1 MKLKPTT
8 LAIFL
13 SLASNN
19 DAFTVPSL
27 PRNKLSF
34 RPNIA
39 PSNLSPGITCIPT
52 TTTTYQ
58 TNLFSSR
65 LFDDDDEDDYDDD
78 DDDSSSSPDKDII
91 NAALANQKGE
101 DDESSLTQSLSSDQR
116 KENLAVIRQ
125 IFKYDLAYLQ
135 RRRDYSGWVEA
146 KRDLKKRQAADPWY
160 ALNKKL
166 KDAAMLDEESEVVRL
181 QELIEKVGG
190 PPPGIKPLKEYA
202 VVSEVYDT
210 GMSLNRAE
218 SIARFE
224 QTRKNTQKWQAMIA
238 QREANEEQEE
248 KDWIE
253 NPHKAEEEARARRN
267 RSMGKIFASIEEK
280 RKKAEDKAKEIQ
292 NKYKDGDVSKMTP
305 LDRALKMAK
314 EAEEERQKKERE
326 AIGLPD
332 TVEAKKLDS
341 DESIAKVKDSDSNST
356 NSSGRPR
363 LPGDMDVTRGEI
375 EINPHDCSDTTTKDA
390 VRIQVTSSYNSAQ
403 SDPPMRKHCFQYTIQ
418 ITNLSNTDT
427 IQLLSRRFEIQTVG
441 ARQKDIVQGQG
452 VTGRQPIL
460 KPGETFEYTSTAP
473 LSVRPLG
480 TTSIAA
486 RMKGTYTYNILDND
500 GKSVGDEMEA
510 ELGMFHFVFP
520 AEQRVKPVA
529 AGAST
534 VEEDEEDDDDD
545 KPTDST
551 SASVTSSSASAPT
564 TAPASSPSLPGDED
578 MKTGKIATSINDSS
592 STVTNS
598 IRVAVT
604 TQYREERSDTRL
616 QKHCFAYNIRITNE
630 STTQSIQLLSR
641 RFEIQTISSAKKDV
655 VQGPG
660 VTGRQPILKPG
671 ESFEYTSTAP
681 LNVKPLDETPVVAR
695 MSGEYN
701 YVLLDGDSNK
711 VSENM
716 QAKLGIFHFV
726 LPQVA

>member
-1 MKLKPTT
+1 
-8 LAIFL
+8 
-13 SLASNN
+13 
-19 DAFTVPSL
+19 
-27 PRNKLSF
+27 
-34 RPNIA
+34 
-39 PSNLSPGITCIPT
+39 
-52 TTTTYQ
+52 
-58 TNLFSSR
+58 
-65 LFDDDDEDDYDDD
+65 
-78 DDDSSSSPDKDII
+78 
-91 NAALANQKGE
+91 
-101 DDESSLTQSLSSDQR
+101 
-116 KENLAVIRQ
+116 
-125 IFKYDLAYLQ
+125 
-135 RRRDYSGWVEA
+135 
-146 KRDLKKRQAADPWY
+146 
-160 ALNKKL
+160 
-166 KDAAMLDEESEVVRL
+166 
-181 QELIEKVGG
+181 
-190 PPPGIKPLKEYA
+190 
-202 VVSEVYDT
+202 
-210 GMSLNRAE
+210 
-218 SIARFE
+218 
-224 QTRKNTQKWQAMIA
+224 
-238 QREANEEQEE
+238 
-248 KDWIE
+248 
-253 NPHKAEEEARARRN
+253 
-267 RSMGKIFASIEEK
+267 
-280 RKKAEDKAKEIQ
+280 
-292 NKYKDGDVSKMTP
+292 MTP

-314 EAEEERQKKERE
+314 EAEEVRQKKERE
-326 AIGLPD
+326 AEGLPD
-332 TVEAKKLDS
+332 PVEAKKLES
-341 DESIAKVKDSDSNST
+341 DKSIAKAKDSNST
-356 NSSGRPR
+356 SSSGRPR

-375 EINPHDCSDTTTKDA
+375 EINPHDSSDTTTKDA

-529 AGAST
+529 AAAST

-545 KPTDST
+545 KPTAST
-551 SASVTSSSASAPT
+551 SASATSSSASAPT
-564 TAPASSPSLPGDED
+564 TAPASSPSLPGDDD

-655 VQGPG
+655 VQGQG

-671 ESFEYTSTAP
+671 ETFEYTSTAP
-681 LNVKPLDETPVVAR
+681 LSVRPIGTTIIAARMRGTYTYVVEKEETTSEEQKAQLGMFHFIFPMDQRVKPVTSSIDDDDDDEDEELDTPATST
-695 MSGEYN
+695 MNAPAPS
-701 YVLLDGDSNK
+701 
-711 VSENM
+711 
-716 QAKLGIFHFV
+716 
-726 LPQVA
+726 LPG